1 MSHHETRNTTAVL
14 AWCPTCGKQTLHQ
27 VSDRRRGTCLNPH
40 VAGLSKAQ
48 ERREKTEKKKEEEA
62 QNLTFKF

>member
-27 VSDRRRGTCLNPH
+27 VSDRRRGTCLEPH
-40 VAGLSKAQ
+40 VSGLSKAQ
-48 ERREKTEKKKEEEA
+48 AQRKKAEERES
-62 QNLTFKF
+62 QNLKLEF